1 MTIFRTLLLLVSVA
15 LPIFG
20 IAHAQEVTYSA
31 RLTDAREQ
39 PIDFATIVLM
49 DADSVALSVGASDS
63 LGYFSVAASGA
74 RWLRISHLA
83 YRDTML
89 SLEHPL
95 PEVIR
100 LEHRSQALDEVVVK
114 GEKPMMKIT
123 AGGIPTYDIDQLFH
137 NSVVSNAYEML
148 LRLPGIAEE
157 NGAPKLVG
165 TSSLTIVV
173 NGKNM
178 NIPQDQVLAYLKQ
191 IPIGAVQSAEVSYV
205 PQPKYQ
211 AKGGSVNIV
220 LKPQTTGEKGKSI
233 WAVEAESYYKLQH
246 YPDGGANTFL
256 SYGGNHLSGRVSY
269 NYGISRNNTD
279 MVVETDP
286 APTSKLTPILSHT
299 VGYTEDH
306 SHRVFANLSYKAV
319 KHEVSVDYFNKLTPR
334 GHAWKENDGM
344 EEATKVLTDYRNH
357 LHHFAVD
364 YAYDGRLRVG
374 LFYTFFRKHNETET
388 ATTLASN
395 ASPLGRFENSTQQHN
410 DVWGGFFSN
419 EHTLRNGWQ
428 VNYGLHA
435 KHSETQDHIRY
446 TRSEGIYQ
454 LQDVQGSYKELAL
467 DAYAG
472 VNKQLSRTLNLSLT
486 IVGYYMDFET
496 DRKSYLAPQVNLTYN
511 PSPASMLQFSF
522 NTSEN
527 YPSYWERQPFEEVQ
541 NPRQVWQGNP
551 KLRPYTNYNTA
562 LLYILKGKYIFQIA
576 DDYNPHYFVQLM
588 SHDQESNRLI
598 FKTENWDYTHSI
610 SLLTIVPF
618 SFWKRLN
625 SRLLVST
632 SIQSSKASLE
642 NGISFDRNKLFL
654 LAQLENDLKITDRA
668 ALNLSCTYVTGAH
681 QGYYDLGNMI
691 TLNAGAK
698 WSSKNGH
705 WTLSVRGNDL
715 LNRGMPVIKADYAG
729 QHFRFEPTRDQ
740 RSVLMSVKYSFGT
753 YSKKGVA
760 QLETS
765 RF

>member
-1 MTIFRTLLLLVSVA
+1 MTIFRTLLLLASVA
-15 LPIFG
+15 LPISG
-20 IAHAQEVTYSA
+20 IAHAQQVTYSA
-31 RLTDAREQ
+31 HLTDTREL

-74 RWLRISHLA
+74 RLLRISHLA

-89 SLEHPL
+89 SLDRPL

-100 LEHRSQALDEVVVK
+100 LEPHSQTLDEVVVK

-123 AGGIPTYDIDQLFH
+123 AGGIPTYDIDLLFH

-148 LRLPGIAEE
+148 LRLPGIVEE

-173 NGKNM
+173 NGKNL

-191 IPIGAVQSAEVSYV
+191 IPVGAVQSAEVSYV

-220 LKPQTTGEKGKSI
+220 LKPQITGEKGKSI
-233 WAVEAESYYKLQH
+233 WAVEAESYCELQH

-256 SYGGNHLSGRVSY
+256 SYGGEHLSGRVSY
-269 NYGISRNNTD
+269 NYSIFRDYTD
-279 MVVETDP
+279 MVVSTFPDP
-286 APTSKLTPILSHT
+286 ASALIPILSHS
-299 VGYTEDH
+299 VGDTEDC
-306 SHRVFANLSYKAV
+306 SHKVFANIGYKAA
-319 KHEVSVDYFNKLTPR
+319 KHEFSVDYFNELTPG
-334 GHAWKENDGM
+334 GHAWKENGGM
-344 EEATKVLTDYRNH
+344 EEATTVLTDYRNH
-357 LHHFAVD
+357 LHHFAAD

-374 LFYTFFRKHNETET
+374 LFYTFFRKFNETET
-388 ATTLASN
+388 TTTLASD
-395 ASPLGRFENSTQQHN
+395 ASPLGSFANNTQQHN

-419 EHTLRNGWQ
+419 EHELRNGWQ

-435 KHSETQDHIRY
+435 KHSETRDYIRY
-446 TRSEGIYQ
+446 IRSEGIYR
-454 LQDVQGSYKELAL
+454 LQDAQGSYKELAL

-472 VNKQLSRTLNLSLT
+472 VNKQLSPTLNLSLT
-486 IVGYYMDFET
+486 LAGYYMDFET
-496 DRKSYLAPQVNLTYN
+496 DRKRYIAPQVNLTYN
-511 PSPASMLQFSF
+511 ASPASMLQFSF

-527 YPSYWERQPFEEVQ
+527 YPSYWERQPFEEQ
-541 NPRQVWQGNP
+541 QSPRQIWQGNP
-551 KLRPYTNYNTA
+551 NLRPYTNYSTG
-562 LLYILKGKYIFQIA
+562 LLYILKGKYIFKLS

-598 FKTENWDYTHSI
+598 FKTENWDYTHNI
-610 SLLTIVPF
+610 SLLAIVPF
-618 SFWKRLN
+618 SFWKSLN
-625 SRLLVST
+625 SRFLVSS

-668 ALNLSCTYVTGAH
+668 ALNLTCAYVTGAH

-715 LNRGMPVIKADYAG
+715 LNRGTPVVKADYAG
-729 QHFRFEPTRDQ
+729 QRFMFQPTRDR

-753 YSKKGVA
+753 YSKKEVA